1 MYSEL
6 RGLPGYRIFS
16 VPTTTVLHKP
26 GGLVSLLSQVLG
38 QMHKDPGK
46 QKQTLSCLHG
56 VYITDDD
63 DDDDDESVVGLSLR
77 DREASWKE

>member
-1 MYSEL
+1 
-6 RGLPGYRIFS
+6 
-16 VPTTTVLHKP
+16 
-26 GGLVSLLSQVLG
+26 
-38 QMHKDPGK
+38 
-46 QKQTLSCLHG
+46 LSCLHG